1 MATFLQTY
9 WYLLVA
15 VAIGIGGLLWV
26 VHRSAALKG
35 DEARFGIT
43 DYLMLWPLLLTKR
56 ENGKLVR
63 RDFTRRE
70 RIGWGVVLA
79 IMILAVILDSGRR

>member
-1 MATFLQTY
+1 MATFLRTY
-9 WYLLVA
+9 WFLFVV

-26 VHRSAALKG
+26 VYRSAALKG
-35 DEARFGIT
+35 DEARFGVT

-70 RIGWGVVLA
+70 LIGWGVVLA
-79 IMILAVILDSGRR
+79 IMVLAMIFGSDRK